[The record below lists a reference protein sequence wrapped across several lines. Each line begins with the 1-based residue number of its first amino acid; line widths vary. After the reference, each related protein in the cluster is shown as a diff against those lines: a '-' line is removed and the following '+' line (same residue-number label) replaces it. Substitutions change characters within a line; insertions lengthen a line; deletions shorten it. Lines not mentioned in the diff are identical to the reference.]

1 MDFYKM
7 MEWPNRE
14 SKRIA
19 ELILFQFDESL
30 KSKIEQYLNWLFDIE
45 CMLDDTAGMYK
56 NQDNDEGFLFHW
68 EYRTDKIREKLDSFL
83 NLQPLKLQLLLL
95 KILLNIDMNRDTLNE
110 KNYPFI
116 HWRDNHFLKEIILQK
131 QKSIVS
137 RLPKAN
143 DFLHIKHLQ
152 GKKEFSMSDI
162 SLMVK
167 GFSEKNQVLIIHI
180 LNENKN
186 FQLFKLHQN
195 ITDRANIIAQNI
207 GRNESNIY
215 KFLTQIGTKDQ
226 HPEYYNYKRLKNILP
241 LFKYLQL
248 SDIENYIEL
257 KIDKVKPNW

>member
-143 DFLHIKHLQ
+143 DFLHIKHLK
-152 GKKEFSMSDI
+152 GKKEFSLNDI
-162 SLMVK
+162 GLITK
-167 GFSEKNQVLIIHI
+167 DFSGKRKILIIH
-180 LNENKN
+180 LMNKN
-186 FQLFKLHQN
+186 GYFDLIGLHQN
-195 ITDRANIIAQNI
+195 ITERAKII
-207 GRNESNIY
+207 GRETGYDWNNVY
-215 KFLTQIGTKDQ
+215 KYFNDLTISPD
-226 HPEYYNYKRLKNILP
+226 HREYFNYKNLIAILP
-241 LFKYLQL
+241 LFEYIQL
-248 SDIENYIEL
+248 SDIESIIKA
-257 KIDKVKPNW
+257 KIKEVKPTL